1 MNEWPVEC
9 ICESISCGNRGIA
22 VRTNEYRLLVEQ
34 LAARFHQDLL
44 AGSTRLIALV
54 DYSIQSVKL
63 RADENFDI
71 DDLLSYRANLE
82 TEVIEELETWRKT
95 DSNDSSLYGEEC
107 LAEFKKYVSK
117 EPSIRHIIVFPNCYD
132 VDGILEPKNMD
143 MLQNDERYLNGVFL
157 FICKPS
163 PWSWA
168 DQEDLL
174 LWKTAPTFVHE
185 LEGRSERIRQI
196 SHLLANYN
204 ENPINE
210 QSNNIPLASELGM
223 ETLRKNASTMRGLS
237 RNQMERALRH
247 SIYKTGTLDSELIG
261 NWRTTLFPEG
271 NEEVIS
277 GPGEGQDVILDIK
290 KTTETFDDIVGINP
304 LKDWCKMM
312 AKRFQP
318 GAKEYGFTRYP
329 KGLLLTGVPG
339 CGKSSV
345 AKALSNEMG
354 IPYTQLEADRFHQC
368 FVGEGEKTLRE
379 TLNKLE
385 AQAPLVCFIDEAEK
399 AFASVTS
406 ETAAS
411 VGFRMLMSMLLQFI
425 EDNRSGVF
433 WVFTSNQIELFPPEL
448 VDRFDGRFFID
459 LPNTEAREKI
469 IQLKLRAVPKIK
481 KDFKLDN
488 IVKISEGFSGRNI
501 EDAIHTAMSSAFMQN
516 QVVQYEDLELAFSSI
531 RPTSVTMGT
540 KINSLRELVE
550 KGQVQL
556 ANDEPYKASNQLQ
569 SSDMFG

>member
-71 DDLLSYRANLE
+71 NDLLNYRANLE

-95 DSNDSSLYGEEC
+95 NSNHSSLYGVEC
-107 LAEFKKYVSK
+107 LAEFKKYISK
-117 EPSIRHIIVFPNCYD
+117 NSSIRHIIVFPNCYD
-132 VDGILEPKNMD
+132 VDDILEPKNMD
-143 MLQNDERYLNGVFL
+143 MLQNDKRYLNGIFL

-163 PWSWA
+163 PYSWA

-196 SHLLANYN
+196 SHLLANYK
-204 ENPINE
+204 EKPINDK
-210 QSNNIPLASELGM
+210 SNNNPLASELGM

-237 RNQMERALRH
+237 RNQMERALRY

-271 NEEVIS
+271 NEDGTS
-277 GPGEGQDVILDIK
+277 GPSEVNLDIK
-290 KTTETFDDIVGINP
+290 KTTETFDNIVGIKP

-354 IPYTQLEADRFHQC
+354 IPYTQLEADSFHQC

-399 AFASVTS
+399 AFASVS
-406 ETAAS
+406 DSSSAS
-411 VGFRMLMSMLLQFI
+411 VGFRMLISMLLQFI

-459 LPNTEAREKI
+459 LPNTEARGNI
-469 IQLKLRAVPKIK
+469 IQLKLRKVPKIK
-481 KDFKLDN
+481 KAFKLDK

-501 EDAIHTAMSSAFMQN
+501 EDAIHTAMSSAFMEN
-516 QVVQYEDLELAFSSI
+516 RIIEYKDLELAFSSI
-531 RPTSVTMGT
+531 RPTSLTMET
-540 KINSLRELVE
+540 KISALRELV
-550 KGQVQL
+550 KRGQIQL
-556 ANDEPYKASNQLQ
+556 ANDKPFDKTNQLP